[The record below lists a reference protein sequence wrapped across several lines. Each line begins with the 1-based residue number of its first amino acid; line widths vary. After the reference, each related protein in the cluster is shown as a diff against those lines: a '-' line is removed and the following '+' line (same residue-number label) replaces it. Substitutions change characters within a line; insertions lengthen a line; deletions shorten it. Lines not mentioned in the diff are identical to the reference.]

1 MKTNKFKIIIF
12 IFFNI
17 LVLEIF
23 SFFLWINVFKDL
35 NHAGVVNVKKFIND
49 PTFNNTYRLKS
60 HPYSLYWN
68 NNEYAP
74 FGKKIYSSL
83 GHRSEEIQNDHV
95 IKILAL
101 GGSTTN
107 SYPYVEDNNKIWT
120 KLLENKIEEYLEK
133 KTIVINAGLPSAT
146 TQELMIHFLQIG
158 KYLEPD
164 IVLIHTGG
172 NDVGALIYP
181 DYKTDYSHIRKSSNN
196 TARKFEKTILKYSHF
211 MRLFYSYWAN
221 SGIYEDYPFS
231 STELI
236 EDDVIRRVKNNP
248 SDGFKN
254 NLSVIIR
261 EGINL
266 NSKIFLIGYLQD
278 LEENRNIIDKSKNN
292 FMSKAFTIGVN
303 KHLKIMKK
311 LALDYEQFYM
321 EFNPH
326 DFQYFFLDDTHLN
339 EDGHLLKSE
348 LIFQHILRENLI

>member
-1 MKTNKFKIIIF
+1 MNLNKFKIIIF

-17 LVLEIF
+17 LVLEFF
-23 SFFLWINVFKDL
+23 SFLLWIYVFEDL
-35 NHAGVVNVKKFIND
+35 NQAGVVNVKKFINS
-49 PTFNNTYRLKS
+49 PTLNKTSRLNS

-68 NNEYAP
+68 NSEYMP
-74 FGKKIYSSL
+74 NNKKIYSNL
-83 GHRSEEIQNDHV
+83 GHRSEEIQNDDE

-120 KLLENKIEEYLEK
+120 KLLENKIEEHLEK

-158 KYLEPD
+158 IYLKPD
-164 IVLIHTGG
+164 IILIHTGG

-211 MRLFYSYWAN
+211 MRLFYSYWAH
-221 SGIYEDYPFS
+221 SGIYQDYPYS
-231 STELI
+231 STKLI
-236 EDDVIRRVKNNP
+236 EDDVIKRVKNNP
-248 SDGFKN
+248 SDGFKH

-261 EGINL
+261 EGINI

-278 LEENRNIIDKSKNN
+278 LEENRKIIDKSKNN
-292 FMSKAFTIGVN
+292 FMSNAFTIGVN

-311 LALDYEQFYM
+311 LALDYDQFYM
-321 EFNPH
+321 EFNAH
-326 DFQYFFLDDTHLN
+326 DFQNFFLDDTHLN
-339 EDGHLLKSE
+339 EDGHMLKSE
-348 LIFQHILRENLI
+348 LIFQHMLIENMI